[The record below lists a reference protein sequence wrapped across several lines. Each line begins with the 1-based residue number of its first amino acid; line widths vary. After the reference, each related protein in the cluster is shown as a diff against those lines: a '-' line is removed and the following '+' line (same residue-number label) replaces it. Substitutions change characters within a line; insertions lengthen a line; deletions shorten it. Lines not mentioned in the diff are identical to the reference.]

1 MPELSQTILLLVLGW
16 LFGLLSPAIVDAI
29 RLRRENIRGRTA
41 IKAEL
46 NQLSEILVFAAFQAR
61 RAAGT
66 IDRPFLE
73 WLRLTLKSDSSVAAH
88 SLLIAVESGLSAT
101 PDELSQV
108 AELMATPADKATI
121 LQHYPAPLL
130 DARVAALW
138 SFETAFQRQLLEIHK
153 DLRLLADIVAQS
165 REFFRLSFNEMS
177 SANHDLAVGNLRQ
190 SYRNY
195 AERAKIIVDHI
206 GLLS

>member
-1 MPELSQTILLLVLGW
+1 MLELSQTILLLILGW

-29 RLRRENIRGRTA
+29 RLRRENVRGRAA

-46 NQLSEILVFAAFQAR
+46 DQLSEILVFAAFQAR
-61 RAAGT
+61 KAAGT
-66 IDRPFLE
+66 MDRSFLE
-73 WLRLTLKSDSSVAAH
+73 WLRSNLKQDNSAEAC
-88 SLLIAVESGLSAT
+88 SLLVMVDSGLSAT
-101 PDELSQV
+101 PDDLAQAV
-108 AELMATPADKATI
+108 ELMATPADKATI

-138 SFETAFQRQLLEIHK
+138 SFETDFQRQLLEIHK
-153 DLRLLADIVAQS
+153 DLRLLADIVVQS
-165 REFFRLSFNEMS
+165 CEFFRLSFTEMS
-177 SANHDLAVGNLRQ
+177 SANYDLAAGNLRQ

-206 GLLS
+206 RRLG

>member
-1 MPELSQTILLLVLGW
+1 MSQISETILLLVLGW

-29 RLRRENIRGRTA
+29 RLRRENTRGRVA

-46 NQLSEILVFAAFQAR
+46 EQLSEILVFATYQATK
-61 RAAGT
+61 ASGT

-73 WLRLTLKSDSSVAAH
+73 WLCSSLKSNKSTSAA
-88 SLLIAVESGLSAT
+88 SLRAVVEAGLSA
-101 PDELSQV
+101 PIEELAQAV
-108 AELMATPADKATI
+108 MFMATPSDKATI

-138 SFETAFQRQLLEIHK
+138 SFETDFQRQLLEIHK
-153 DLRLLADIVAQS
+153 DMRLLADIVQQS
-165 REFFRLSFNEMS
+165 REFFRLSFQEMS
-177 SANHDLAVGNLRQ
+177 SANHDLASDNLRQ

-195 AERAKIIVDHI
+195 GERARIIVDHI
-206 GLLS
+206 RRLQ